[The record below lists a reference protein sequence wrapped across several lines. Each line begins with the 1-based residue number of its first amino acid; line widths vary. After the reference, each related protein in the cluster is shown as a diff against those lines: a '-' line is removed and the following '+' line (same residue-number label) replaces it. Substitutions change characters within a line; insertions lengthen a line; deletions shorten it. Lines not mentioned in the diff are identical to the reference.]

1 MIVNER
7 EYAVSRGRRRELLA
21 VRATYLAH
29 PQEDPLAQEWLVA
42 SVDSVLARAD
52 AEIGEYEAL
61 RAGGVRAIPVAGL
74 GDLPGAL
81 VKARIAAGLTQ
92 RQLAERLEVAEQAVQ
107 RDEAGGY
114 ARATLDRLQRVA
126 EALGLEVEGVAR
138 FRPREDTARAGD

>member
-1 MIVNER
+1 MIATER

-21 VRATYLAH
+21 VRATYLAQ
-29 PQEDPLAQEWLVA
+29 PQEDPSAQDWLVA
-42 SVDSVLARAD
+42 SVDSVLARVD

-61 RAGGVRAIPVAGL
+61 RAGSVLAVPVAGL

-81 VKARIAAGLTQ
+81 VQARIAAGLTQ
-92 RQLAERLEVAEQAVQ
+92 RQLAERLAVAEQAVQ

-138 FRPREDTARAGD
+138 FRPREDTARASD

>member
-1 MIVNER
+1 MIATER
-7 EYAVSRGRRRELLA
+7 EYAVSRGQRRELLA

-29 PQEDPLAQEWLVA
+29 PQEDPSAQEWLVA
-42 SVDSVLARAD
+42 SVDSVLARVD

-61 RAGGVRAIPVAGL
+61 RAGSVRAVPVSGL
-74 GDLPGAL
+74 DDLPGAL
-81 VKARIAAGLTQ
+81 VQARIAAGLTQ

-126 EALGLEVEGVAR
+126 EALGLQVEGVAR

>member
-1 MIVNER
+1 MIANER
-7 EYAVSRGRRRELLA
+7 EYAVSRGRQRELLA
-21 VRATYLAH
+21 VRATYLAQ

-42 SVDSVLARAD
+42 SVDSVLAQVD
-52 AEIGEYEAL
+52 AEIAEYEAL
-61 RAGGVRAIPVAGL
+61 RAGGVRAVPVAGL
-74 GDLPGAL
+74 ADLPSAL

-126 EALGLEVEGVAR
+126 QALGLEVEGVVR
-138 FRPREDTARAGD
+138 FRSREDTARAGD